1 VFERFGFSPRAG
13 IPSLDVQTFASRPHR
28 SDRAYDT
35 FESVYPIDGGDWI
48 DHDDG
53 ERVAT
58 GPRSLL
64 LRGQPRPVPTAAD
77 YAAAGVELTD
87 PERPHVFELCR
98 CVAAMHRDEVLA
110 TEAERRVHVPPA
122 CEQLLVLDDWHHPN
136 LIVGDQAE
144 RVADVP
150 AARRGAAHRRRRA
163 LPPDRARQH
172 ALAPLARRRVAV
184 TRRAA
189 DARALAGEV
198 RRTSG
203 AVATRRSPSSAPGSA
218 SRRATADRG
227 AGVAAARSPLSPA
240 WYACP
245 ST

>member
-1 VFERFGFSPRAG
+1 MSFPAVAILDVLDRAAADFTFPMLDNGYVYLAAIRLSLHRSADDWALVFERFGFSPRAG

-77 YAAAGVELTD
+77 YTAAGVEFGD
-87 PERPHVFELCR
+87 PERPYVFELCR
-98 CVAAMHRDEVLA
+98 CVAAMYRDEVLA

-136 LIVGDQAE
+136 LIVGDRPSMSPTFQQL
-144 RVADVP
+144 
-150 AARRGAAHRRRRA
+150 AAVLHTGDLAHYR
-163 LPPDRARQH
+163 P
-172 ALAPLARRRVAV
+172 
-184 TRRAA
+184 T
-189 DARALAGEV
+189 
-198 RRTSG
+198 
-203 AVATRRSPSSAPGSA
+203 APGNTHWHHWPDGGS
-218 SRRATADRG
+218 
-227 AGVAAARSPLSPA
+227 L
-240 WYACP
+240 
-245 ST
+245 